1 MTLVCHHT
9 SDPRLFLE
17 PPPAYGCRVKDD
29 EATYEVRTAIVTGV
43 TGHLGSE
50 LARQLVAA
58 GTEVHGLS
66 RTDASSHLSK
76 NGMRLHRIDGSTNR
90 LLNILEM
97 VRPDVVFHV
106 AGLARRA
113 HQTADVSA
121 FIDANIHF
129 GAQLLEAMRRSYCP
143 LLITAGT
150 YLQHFNGDQGG
161 SMNLY
166 AATKDAFETLI
177 QYYVD
182 AFDMAA
188 VRLTLCD
195 IYSEGDKRRKL
206 MTDIADACASD
217 SPLTIVHDG
226 ARLDLVHVEDAARAF
241 MQTTTLLENGAAE
254 RPRLTRYSVSSGYDV
269 TIADLI
275 SAFELISGRKLTLR
289 RNPVPALPRDM
300 GPWRGDLVPGWSPRI
315 CLESGIKRMLT
326 ARGYRPPLAAPT
338 LQH

>member
-1 MTLVCHHT
+1 M
-9 SDPRLFLE
+9 
-17 PPPAYGCRVKDD
+17 
-29 EATYEVRTAIVTGV
+29 RTAIVSGI
-43 TGHLGSE
+43 TGHLGTE

-58 GTEVHGLS
+58 GTDVHGLS
-66 RTDASSHLSK
+66 RSDASAHLSK
-76 NGMRLHRIDGSTNR
+76 NGMRLHRIDGSTDR

-106 AGLARRA
+106 AGLTRRA
-113 HQTADVSA
+113 HQSADVSA

-129 GAQLLEAMRRSYCP
+129 GTQLLEAMRRSYCP

-166 AATKDAFETLI
+166 AATKDAFEALI

-206 MTDIADACASD
+206 MTDIADACAGD
-217 SPLTIVHDG
+217 RPLAVVNEK

-241 MQTTTLLENGAAE
+241 IQTATLLESGTAE
-254 RPRLTRYSVSSGYDV
+254 RHRLTRYSVSSGYDV
-269 TIADLI
+269 TLADLI
-275 SAFELISGRKLTLR
+275 CAFELISGRKLTLHR
-289 RNPVPALPRDM
+289 THAPALPRDM
-300 GPWRGDLVPGWSPRI
+300 GPWRSALVPGWAPRI
-315 CLESGIKRMLT
+315 SLESGIKRMLT
-326 ARGYRPPLAAPT
+326 ARGYRSPLTAPT